1 MELHTLVVL
10 IRAEFNE
17 MPGLRLTM
25 AQAPRLWTA
34 ERELCATAVEALL
47 QSKFLRRAA
56 GDTFMRAA

>member
-34 ERELCATAVEALL
+34 ERELCATAVEA